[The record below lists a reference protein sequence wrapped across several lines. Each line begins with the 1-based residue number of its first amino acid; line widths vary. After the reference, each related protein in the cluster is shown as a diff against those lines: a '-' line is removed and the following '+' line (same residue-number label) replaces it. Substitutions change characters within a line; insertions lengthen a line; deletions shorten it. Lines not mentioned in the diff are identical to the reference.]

1 MQPLNHFITKPALL
15 IVDMQK
21 DFVKGERKAIIPYVI
36 QLREVAQNHH
46 MPVIFVQ
53 EMHRTSSIDYGIEL
67 YFAPPHT
74 REGTQGAELVPE
86 LELSPSDF
94 VINYKRRYSAFF
106 QTDLDLLLRSLKVR
120 TLIMA
125 GVVTEVCILAT
136 AFDAHAY
143 DYFVVV
149 VKDCVSGLT
158 LKGHEGALHIIETAL
173 GKVVSLAEL
182 EKALEGENDH

>member
-1 MQPLNHFITKPALL
+1 MQNLNYFISKPALL

-21 DFVKGERKAIIPYVI
+21 DFVKGERKAIIPHVI
-36 QLREVAQNHH
+36 RLREIAQNLH

-53 EMHRTSSIDYGIEL
+53 EMHRTSAIDYGIEL
-67 YFAPPHT
+67 YFGPPHT

-86 LELSPSDF
+86 LEPSSSDF

-173 GKVVSLAEL
+173 GKVVSLSEL
-182 EKALEGENDH
+182 EKALEG

>member
-1 MQPLNHFITKPALL
+1 MHPLKHFIATPGLL

-21 DFVKGERKAIIPYVI
+21 DFLQGQRKRIIPQVI
-36 QLREVAQNHH
+36 QLRELAQTHTV
-46 MPVIFVQ
+46 PTIFVQ
-53 EMHRTSSIDYGIEL
+53 EMHRPSGIDSGMEI

-74 REGTQGAELVPE
+74 REGTPGAEFLPE
-86 LELSPSDF
+86 LQPSPSDF

-120 TLIMA
+120 TLIIT
-125 GVVTEVCILAT
+125 GVATEVCVLAT
-136 AFDAHAY
+136 AFDAHAH

-158 LKGHEGALHIIETAL
+158 VQGHEGALHIIRTAL
-173 GKVVSLAEL
+173 GKVVTLREL
-182 EKALEGENDH
+182 ENALEGTP

>member
-1 MQPLNHFITKPALL
+1 MQPLKHFITKPGLL

-21 DFVKGERKAIIPYVI
+21 DFVQGERKAIIPHVI
-36 QLREVAQNHH
+36 RLRELAQNYR
-46 MPVIFVQ
+46 MPVIFAQ
-53 EMHRTSSIDYGIEL
+53 EMHRASGIDYGVEL

-74 REGTQGAELVPE
+74 REGTAGAELVPE
-86 LELSPSDF
+86 LEPSPSEY

-106 QTDLDLLLRSLKVR
+106 QTDLDLLLKSLKVR

-125 GVVTEVCILAT
+125 GVVTEVCVLAT

-149 VKDCVSGLT
+149 VKDCVAGLT
-158 LKGHEGALHIIETAL
+158 QKGHEGALHIIETAL
-173 GKVVSLAEL
+173 GKVVLLTEL
-182 EKALEGENDH
+182 EKVLGG